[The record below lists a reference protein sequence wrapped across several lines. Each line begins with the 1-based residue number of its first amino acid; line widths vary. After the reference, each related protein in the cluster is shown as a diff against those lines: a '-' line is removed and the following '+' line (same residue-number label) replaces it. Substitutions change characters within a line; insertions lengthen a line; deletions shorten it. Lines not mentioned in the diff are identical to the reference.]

1 MSYIVTET
9 IFPEVLILTPEIF
22 GDERGFFMESFNK
35 RKFEIATGLKVDF
48 VQDNHSRS
56 AKNVLRGMHYQV
68 KNPQGKLVRVTDGEV
83 YDVVIDMRISSNN
96 FGRWFGLHLSSEN
109 NKQLWVPPGFAHGFL
124 VLSETADF
132 QYKTTNYWDPEL
144 ERSLLWNDKL
154 INIQWP
160 LDSLPIVTEKDKN
173 GSTFEKADK
182 YK

>member
-9 IFPEVLILTPEIF
+9 IFPEVLILTPKIF

-96 FGRWFGLHLSSEN
+96 FG
-109 NKQLWVPPGFAHGFL
+109 
-124 VLSETADF
+124 
-132 QYKTTNYWDPEL
+132 
-144 ERSLLWNDKL
+144 
-154 INIQWP
+154 
-160 LDSLPIVTEKDKN
+160 
-173 GSTFEKADK
+173 
-182 YK
+182 